1 MPFHVLTAEF
11 LHESNTF
18 KKGTT
23 TLRDF
28 AAHVLHDGDAGLGA
42 RLKANTE
49 IGGFMAVA
57 KAENWTTTH
66 VISAHAEPGGR
77 VAQDA
82 YEHIAG
88 KICAAIAANKDQLNG
103 ILLALHGAM
112 VAEHLQDGEG
122 ELLSRIRAITGPDL
136 PIAITL
142 DLHAN
147 ATVAMAQLSDIV
159 VSFKTYPHIDMTRTG
174 THAAQLLHDAMAGN
188 TRPRTLRTHRPMLD
202 DTNAGRSDAGPIV
215 PLYAAARHH
224 ETEPGILAVSL
235 NAGFSDADIAEVGPT
250 SFVTYDQSI
259 PGADARALSI
269 ANSLSDAVWAA
280 RGASENTFLDV
291 PDAIAIATKHP
302 KNPKNQGPLI
312 IADYSDNPGSGAYG
326 DATNLLA
333 GMIDA
338 DLRNAAFGPMID
350 PAAAVE
356 LCAEKVGDTLTIE
369 LGGKNDPAFGG
380 GPLTLTGTIRALSDG
395 QITGDGPMM
404 GGQKLNFGPTA
415 VFRVG
420 GIDILV
426 VTERGQMLDQQQ
438 FKAFG
443 IMPAEK
449 TVVALKSMQHFRA
462 AFEPIAARVIICD
475 CGALSTP
482 QMHRRAYVNAPRP
495 IYPLDPDM
503 VYKP

>member
-28 AAHVLHDGDAGLGA
+28 AAHVLHDGDAGLGS
-42 RLKANTE
+42 RLQANTE

-66 VISAHAEPGGR
+66 VISAHAEPGGK
-77 VAQDA
+77 VAREA
-82 YEHIAG
+82 YEHIAA
-88 KICAAIAANKDQLNG
+88 KICAAVRAHKGQLNG
-103 ILLALHGAM
+103 LLLALHGAM
-112 VAEHLQDGEG
+112 VTQDHQDGEG
-122 ELLSRIRAITGPDL
+122 ELLTRIRAITGPDL

-147 ATVAMAQLSDIV
+147 ATPAMARLADIV
-159 VSFKTYPHIDMTRTG
+159 VAFKTYPHIDMTLTG
-174 THAAQLLHDAMAGN
+174 THAARLLHDMMAGK

-215 PLYAAARHH
+215 PLYAAARAY

-250 SFVTYDQSI
+250 TFVTYDQLF
-259 PGADARALSI
+259 PGAEARALTI
-269 ANSLSDAVWAA
+269 ANQLSDAVWAA

-291 PDAIAIATKHP
+291 PDTIALAQAHP
-302 KNPKNQGPLI
+302 MDQGPLI

-338 DLRNAAFGPMID
+338 GLQNATFGPMID
-350 PAAAVE
+350 PKAAAE
-356 LCAEKVGDTLTIE
+356 LCAERVGDTLTIE

-404 GGQKLNFGPTA
+404 GGQQLNFGPTA

-449 TVVALKSMQHFRA
+449 SVVALKSMQHFRA
-462 AFEPIAARVIICD
+462 AFEPIAARVIVCD

-482 QMHRRAYVNAPRP
+482 QMHRRPYVNAPRP

-503 VYKP
+503 VFPG

>member
-28 AAHVLHDGDAGLGA
+28 AAHVLYDGDAGLGS
-42 RLKANTE
+42 RLTANTE
-49 IGGFMAVA
+49 IGGIMQVA
-57 KAENWTTTH
+57 TAQGWTTTH
-66 VISAHAEPGGR
+66 VISAHAEPGSK
-77 VAQDA
+77 VAREA

-88 KICAAIAANKDQLNG
+88 KICAAVQAQLDDLDG

-112 VAEHLQDGEG
+112 VTQDFHDGEG
-122 ELLSRIRAITGPDL
+122 ELLTRIRAITGPVM
-136 PIAITL
+136 PIGITL

-147 ATVAMAQLSDIV
+147 ATKAMARLADIV
-159 VSFKTYPHIDMTRTG
+159 VAFKTYPHIDMTLTG
-174 THAAQLLHDAMAGN
+174 AHAAQLLHAAMAGK
-188 TRPRTLRTHRPMLD
+188 TQPRTLRTHRPMLD

-215 PLYAAARHH
+215 QLYAAARSY
-224 ETEPGILAVSL
+224 EAESGILAVSVI
-235 NAGFSDADIAEVGPT
+235 AGFSDADITEVGPT
-250 SFVTYDQSI
+250 TFVTFDQSVE
-259 PGADARALSI
+259 GAETRALTI
-269 ANSLSDAVWAA
+269 ANTISDAVWAA
-280 RGASENTFLDV
+280 RGASENVFLDV
-291 PDAIAIATKHP
+291 PDTIAIAKEHP
-302 KNPKNQGPLI
+302 PGQGPLI

-326 DATNLLA
+326 DATNLLK

-338 DLRNAAFGPMID
+338 DLQNAAFGPMID
-350 PAAAVE
+350 PAAAAE
-356 LCAEKVGDTLTIE
+356 LCAGRDGDTLTITM
-369 LGGKNDPAFGG
+369 GGKNDPAFGG
-380 GPLTLTGTIRALSDG
+380 GPLTLTGTIRTISDG

-404 GGQKLNFGPTA
+404 GGQHLNFGPTA

-426 VTERGQMLDQQQ
+426 VTERGQMLDRQQ

-482 QMHRRAYVNAPRP
+482 QMHRRPYVNAPRP

-503 VYKP
+503 VYTP

>member
-28 AAHVLHDGDAGLGA
+28 AAHVLYDGDAGLGS
-42 RLKANTE
+42 RLQANTE

-57 KAENWTTTH
+57 KAKNWTTTH
-66 VISAHAEPGGR
+66 VISAHAEPGGK
-77 VAQDA
+77 VAREA
-82 YEHIAG
+82 YEHIAA
-88 KICAAIAANKDQLNG
+88 KICAAVRAHKGQLNG

-112 VAEHLQDGEG
+112 VTQDHQDGEG
-122 ELLSRIRAITGPDL
+122 ELLTRVRAITGPDL

-147 ATVAMAQLSDIV
+147 ATPAMARLADIV
-159 VSFKTYPHIDMTRTG
+159 VAFKTYPHIDMTLTG
-174 THAAQLLHDAMAGN
+174 THAARLLHDMMAGK

-215 PLYAAARHH
+215 PLYAAARAY
-224 ETEPGILAVSL
+224 ETEHGILAVSL

-250 SFVTYDQSI
+250 TFVTYDQNI
-259 PGADARALSI
+259 PRAEARALTI
-269 ANSLSDAVWAA
+269 ANQLSDAVWAA

-291 PDAIAIATKHP
+291 PDTIALAQAHP
-302 KNPKNQGPLI
+302 MDQGPLI

-338 DLRNAAFGPMID
+338 GLQNATFGPMID
-350 PAAAVE
+350 PQAAAK
-356 LCAEKVGDTLTIE
+356 LCAERVGDTLTIE

-404 GGQKLNFGPTA
+404 GGQQLNFGSTA
-415 VFRVG
+415 VFRVD

-449 TVVALKSMQHFRA
+449 FVVALKSMQHFRA
-462 AFEPIAARVIICD
+462 AFEPIAARVIVCD

-482 QMHRRAYVNAPRP
+482 QMHRRPYVNAPRP

-503 VYKP
+503 VFPG